1 MCIINSFPSKTVLED
16 LWILLK
22 FLSYVLYPEITVIFL
37 QGYVLAVEQDIQT
50 KKCTLYHPKIPDV
63 NISDQ
68 LTWIALMQR
77 NGCKFDEMVAIIQNL
92 IKECELYI
100 AENCYLS

>member
-1 MCIINSFPSKTVLED
+1 M
-16 LWILLK
+16 
-22 FLSYVLYPEITVIFL
+22 LYPEITVIFL

-100 AENCYLS
+100 AENYYLS

>member
-1 MCIINSFPSKTVLED
+1 MN
-16 LWILLK
+16 LLK
-22 FLSYVLYPEITVIFL
+22 IFLICAVPRNNSHLL

-68 LTWIALMQR
+68 LTWVALMQR
-77 NGCKFDEMVAIIQNL
+77 NGCKFDEMVAISQNL
-92 IKECELYI
+92 IKG
-100 AENCYLS
+100 YLSCILQKLIFFFLKYWMQ